1 MTVQKHAKTQAQS
14 VSKTDTQCIFNHS
27 QHTSSPPWLP
37 PPTTTLH
44 ANTRPVLKR
53 AWVESKL

>member
-1 MTVQKHAKTQAQS
+1 MTVQKHKPSQS
-14 VSKTDTQCIFNHS
+14 VKQTQCIIYHS